1 MRRPFRLPYSLF
13 VVIAVLVFSL
23 FAAGASVAQDI
34 GAASI
39 PDASLPADLNAPAA
53 PIPGGPGF
61 LSQTALAFHGWPREN
76 IPTYYNGVSLRN
88 PDSASSH
95 AYEAMIDLPHGAVI
109 TKFVVWVYDNN
120 ATSDVWVVIARAG
133 MDGSGIAQI
142 ARVDSTGAST
152 STRVLQDTTI
162 LTPKVDR
169 QNYFY
174 WVEAY
179 LPPNNTGGVVSFRI
193 DYDYPLYLPAA
204 SK

>member
-1 MRRPFRLPYSLF
+1 MSE
-13 VVIAVLVFSL
+13 
-23 FAAGASVAQDI
+23 
-34 GAASI
+34 
-39 PDASLPADLNAPAA
+39 PAAPAA
-53 PIPGGPGF
+53 PVPGGPGF

-76 IPTYYNGVSLRN
+76 TPTYYNGVRLSN
-88 PDSASSH
+88 PDSGWH

-120 ATSDVWVVIARAG
+120 TTDDLWVVLARAG

-142 ARVDSTGAST
+142 ARVESTGAST

-162 LTPKVDR
+162 LTPVVDR

-193 DYDYPLYLPAA
+193 DYSYPQYLPMVR
-204 SK
+204 K